1 MSLLVTTKN
10 EFSFNNL
17 IEYRNGTFFDYRKHF
32 CQHVVI
38 VLNYFC
44 HEFETVSCTYPYF
57 KIASFSPYRINHL
70 NELIQ
75 IPPSHLPIYR
85 IYGNT
90 IPRSIKFFFKKS
102 KTHFTHSKSNQ
113 IIYECWMTIE
123 WCWKTLTRKDFLVS
137 EYFVILY
144 FRFLLSIWKF
154 KNVIDCMFKF

>member
-1 MSLLVTTKN
+1 MRINELHKLTISNFRSNQSDKHTKDLLSLLITMKS

-38 VLNYFC
+38 VPNYFC

-75 IPPSHLPIYR
+75 IPPSHLLIYR
-85 IYGNT
+85 MYGNT
-90 IPRSIKFFFKKS
+90 IPRNTKFSFKK
-102 KTHFTHSKSNQ
+102 
-113 IIYECWMTIE
+113 M
-123 WCWKTLTRKDFLVS
+123 
-137 EYFVILY
+137 
-144 FRFLLSIWKF
+144 
-154 KNVIDCMFKF
+154 KNTFYTF

>member
-1 MSLLVTTKN
+1 MFLLVTTKN

-17 IEYRNGTFFDYRKHF
+17 IEYRNGTFSDYRKHF

-75 IPPSHLPIYR
+75 ISPSFLR
-85 IYGNT
+85 IYMAVPFHETQGFHHKFKNT
-90 IPRSIKFFFKKS
+90 FYTLNLIKLFMNVEWRSK
-102 KTHFTHSKSNQ
+102 
-113 IIYECWMTIE
+113 
-123 WCWKTLTRKDFLVS
+123 WCWKTLTEKIFLFFTFRDFV
-137 EYFVILY
+137 F
-144 FRFLLSIWKF
+144 SISIVNLKVQ
-154 KNVIDCMFKF
+154 KCNRLHV

>member
-1 MSLLVTTKN
+1 MQFISKQLHDKLLFLLVTTKN

-17 IEYRNGTFFDYRKHF
+17 IEYRNGTFSDYRKHF

-44 HEFETVSCTYPYF
+44 HEFETVSCTHPYF

-75 IPPSHLPIYR
+75 ISPSYFCIYMALPFR
-85 IYGNT
+85 ET
-90 IPRSIKFFFKKS
+90 QTFPSKKF

-113 IIYECWMTIE
+113 IIYEC
-123 WCWKTLTRKDFLVS
+123 
-137 EYFVILY
+137 
-144 FRFLLSIWKF
+144 
-154 KNVIDCMFKF
+154 

>member
-1 MSLLVTTKN
+1 MPACGDCAKLFLPWIWNGFVHTSLFQDCLFLSISNKPFKWINSNPAITLAYV
-10 EFSFNNL
+10 
-17 IEYRNGTFFDYRKHF
+17 
-32 CQHVVI
+32 
-38 VLNYFC
+38 
-44 HEFETVSCTYPYF
+44 PY
-57 KIASFSPYRINHL
+57 
-70 NELIQ
+70 
-75 IPPSHLPIYR
+75 

-90 IPRSIKFFFKKS
+90 IPRNTTISFKKNP

-154 KNVIDCMFKF
+154 KNVIDCMFKFLVKSFEHLFCSMYIW

>member
-75 IPPSHLPIYR
+75 IPPSHLLMYR
-85 IYGNT
+85 IYMV
-90 IPRSIKFFFKKS
+90 IPFHETQRFPSKKIQKHILHILNLIKLFMNVEWRSNDVERRWQEKISLFQNISWFCIFDFYCQFESS
-102 KTHFTHSKSNQ
+102 K
-113 IIYECWMTIE
+113 M
-123 WCWKTLTRKDFLVS
+123 
-137 EYFVILY
+137 
-144 FRFLLSIWKF
+144 
-154 KNVIDCMFKF
+154 